1 MDIGALINMLGAA
14 QGGQPQM
21 GQAASGAAGGFDL
34 GNLLQMAQQMGFS
47 PDQAGAVLGQLNNAA
62 ASGHT
67 DIGAMANHAAG
78 QTGMDAGMIG
88 QLLQQMMG
96 GMSGAAGQGQMGGM
110 MGMAADMLDQNN
122 DGSVIDDLMGMAGK
136 MMKS

>member
-21 GQAASGAAGGFDL
+21 GQAAPGMGGGLDL
-34 GNLLQMAQQMGFS
+34 GSLLQMAQQMGFS

-62 ASGHT
+62 ASGTT
-67 DIGAMANHAAG
+67 DIGAMASHAAG

-88 QLLQQMMG
+88 QLLQQMLG
-96 GMSGAAGQGQMGGM
+96 GMGGAAGEGQLGGM
-110 MGMAADMLDQNN
+110 MGMAADLLDQNN
-122 DGSVIDDLMGMAGK
+122 DGSVVDDLMGMAGK
-136 MMKS
+136 MLKS